1 MEYDRGEN
9 TMKPISSLCIIVC
22 FSMLYAK
29 EEAEHSKPAIK
40 DIELN
45 IVPQWHSLDANK
57 ESCEQFGG
65 AWIEAGVITLR
76 KRTKEPISMTHLIL
90 SWQGEE
96 LEHLIGSLYQ
106 SIPNKDFMPIEQ
118 YLICDS
124 HWQQSGQKL
133 IFKFLKP
140 LSLES
145 LTELR
150 LVLTVPMEMHEKLKQ
165 GSLKVEADYMP
176 DQIREMLQNQSA
188 VLTFHDCGAGNTL
201 S

>member
-1 MEYDRGEN
+1 
-9 TMKPISSLCIIVC
+9 MKHMSVLVALLGVSQLLAQEPI
-22 FSMLYAK
+22 
-29 EEAEHSKPAIK
+29 EAVKSTCK

-45 IVPQWHSLDANK
+45 ITPQWRNLDENK

-65 AWIEAGVITLR
+65 AWIEAGMITLR
-76 KRTKEPISMTHLIL
+76 KRTKEPINMTHLIL

-106 SIPNKDFMPIEQ
+106 STPNKDFMPIEQ

-124 HWQQSGQKL
+124 HWQQSAQKL
-133 IFKFLKP
+133 IFKFLRP
-140 LSLES
+140 LSLET

-150 LVLTVPMEMHEKLKQ
+150 VVLTVPTELQEKLKN

-176 DQIREMLQNQSA
+176 DQIREMLQEQSA
-188 VLTFHDCGAGNTL
+188 VLTFHECAASSLL